1 MPKTNDIINTLRS
14 SGLRPTKQR
23 IKIAEYLFD
32 RESTFHFN
40 VETIDKEI
48 NSKSG
53 EENISL
59 ATIYNTVNAFKDH
72 GHLKEVKLN
81 NDKTFYDTNTNLHH
95 HFYDKDENIL
105 TDVAATDVHVSKI
118 PSAPI
123 GKKVDDIEVTINV
136 SRKK

>member
-1 MPKTNDIINTLRS
+1 MSKTDDIINTLRS

-23 IKIAEYLFD
+23 IRIAEYLFN
-32 RESTFHFN
+32 REKTFHFN
-40 VETIDKEI
+40 VETIDKDI
-48 NSKSG
+48 NSKSVDYKV
-53 EENISL
+53 SL

-81 NDKTFYDTNTNLHH
+81 NDKTFYDTNTNFHH
-95 HFYDKDENIL
+95 HFYDTDENIL

-118 PSAPI
+118 PSAPF

>member
-23 IKIAEYLFD
+23 IKIAEYLFN

-53 EENISL
+53 KRI
-59 ATIYNTVNAFKDH
+59 FH
-72 GHLKEVKLN
+72 
-81 NDKTFYDTNTNLHH
+81 
-95 HFYDKDENIL
+95 
-105 TDVAATDVHVSKI
+105 
-118 PSAPI
+118 
-123 GKKVDDIEVTINV
+123 
-136 SRKK
+136 

>member
-23 IKIAEYLFD
+23 IKIAEYLFN

-48 NSKSG
+48 NSKSR

-72 GHLKEVKLN
+72 GHLK
-81 NDKTFYDTNTNLHH
+81 
-95 HFYDKDENIL
+95 
-105 TDVAATDVHVSKI
+105 DVRDL
-118 PSAPI
+118 
-123 GKKVDDIEVTINV
+123 
-136 SRKK
+136 